1 MSPNAGRRRNS
12 RFTYVNFIFGSQDH
26 FNDILP
32 LFFQLEKFTHSVQRL
47 GSALGLSRA
56 SLEFHRALKSVR
68 EYFEQNS
75 RDLLGIVL
83 KKLEVRTRR
92 PIRSARRKRRKRKE
106 KSQYGGSLAYT
117 YQNDLSEHL
126 DELYAA
132 LEKFSIAVSDFEEY
146 VDNDGAIALRAF
158 MTEIKV
164 SNRVCCDRN
173 SVPDNPIGSF

>member
-1 MSPNAGRRRNS
+1 MAVSSKFFGLKDEHTGRRKNLRDMYVKFVYGSHDHLNS
-12 RFTYVNFIFGSQDH
+12 LLTFICTA
-26 FNDILP
+26 
-32 LFFQLEKFTHSVQRL
+32 QLEKFTHAVQRL

-56 SLEFHRALKSVR
+56 SLEFNRALKSVR

-106 KSQYGGSLAYT
+106 KSQYGGTLAYT
-117 YQNDLSEHL
+117 YQNDLSEQL

-146 VDNDGAIALRAF
+146 VDNDGALALRAF
-158 MTEIKV
+158 MIEIKV
-164 SNRVCCDRN
+164 RR
-173 SVPDNPIGSF
+173 